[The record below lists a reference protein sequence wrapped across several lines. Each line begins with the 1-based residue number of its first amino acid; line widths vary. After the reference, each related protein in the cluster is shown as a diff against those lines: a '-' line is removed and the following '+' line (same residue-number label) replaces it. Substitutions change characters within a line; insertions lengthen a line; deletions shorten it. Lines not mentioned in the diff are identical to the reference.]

1 MYGTPR
7 DEAIEALLER
17 WDAEETPFD
26 RDWTKSQIEI
36 SWATYLT
43 RQKAVFSDNRQIV
56 AFLDRLIIDARIRAR
71 HAMTPEEL
79 EAEQQAR
86 KTCRKLRQPSNK

>member
-56 AFLDRLIIDARIRAR
+56 AFLDSLTIDARIRACQ
-71 HAMTPEEL
+71 AMTPEEL